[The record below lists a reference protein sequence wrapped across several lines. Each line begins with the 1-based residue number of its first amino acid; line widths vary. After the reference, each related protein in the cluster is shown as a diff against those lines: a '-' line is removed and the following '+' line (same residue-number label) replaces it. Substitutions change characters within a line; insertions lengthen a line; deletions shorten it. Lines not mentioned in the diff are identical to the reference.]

1 MASGGSDVAVSQD
14 GVSIHYD
21 VQGNGE
27 TTLIFVHGWCCD
39 RHYWRQQVDH
49 FSARYGVV
57 CIDLAGHGASG
68 RDRKQFTIAAFAQD
82 VIAVMKQLGRDR
94 IVLVGHSM
102 SGGVIVEA
110 ARHLGSAVIGVAGVD
125 SLWDV
130 DQERSPEQV
139 AAFMAPFRVD
149 YPKAAR
155 AFVRGMFTPTS
166 DSTLAEAIMSAVA
179 AVPGAIGI
187 EALEASVGNGRSL
200 REGLDEI
207 SVPVALINS
216 PHWRATNVEAAQRR
230 GIDVKLVPGVG
241 HFVMLEDPL
250 AFNQLLDEA
259 VQGFLHTSGLPGKSR

>member
-1 MASGGSDVAVSQD
+1 VPPLEPNYGGYV
-14 GVSIHYD
+14 GVDAAGYQFLLD
-21 VQGNGE
+21 YPQPTFQTFAFGD
-27 TTLIFVHGWCCD
+27 L
-39 RHYWRQQVDH
+39 
-49 FSARYGVV
+49 
-57 CIDLAGHGASG
+57 LAGRVPVDALH
-68 RDRKQFTIAAFAQD
+68 
-82 VIAVMKQLGRDR
+82 DR

-110 ARHLGSAVIGVAGVD
+110 ARHLGSAVIGVVGVD

-259 VQGFLHTSGLPGKSR
+259 VQGFLHTSGLPRKSR